1 MNDALN
7 ITPLKNALDRLQQSL
22 SYPEDQPLVLDASI
36 QRFEFCIELTWKT
49 LKKALAQEGIEA
61 NTPRE
66 CVQQAFAAHWI
77 DDEVQ
82 WLLML
87 KDRNLTSHTYKEAL
101 AQEIFQRLPHHLTA
115 MQALLLHLERHQAV

>member
-1 MNDALN
+1 MNDTLN
-7 ITPLKNALDRLQQSL
+7 ITPLKNALKRLQQSL

-49 LKKALAQEGIEA
+49 LKKALVQEGITA

-66 CVQQAFAAHWI
+66 CIQQAFAAYWI

-82 WLLML
+82 WLMML

-101 AQEIFQRLPHHLTA
+101 AQEIFQRLPHHLVA
-115 MQALLLHLERHQAV
+115 MQALLQHLEARL